1 MALSRKNELVKIDS
15 ENIEEMVEKWRKE
28 LFINLW
34 E

>member
-15 ENIEEMVEKWRKE
+15 ENIEKMVEKWRKE